1 MFLGVSEMNL
11 RSAVRTFGRL
21 IQFVGLRELAHK
33 VGESE
38 ELREDLVQS
47 TPLLVIEEVLELADD
62 VFLLFCSLRPQSEL
76 SIILESV
83 DGLAELLELLE

>member
-1 MFLGVSEMNL
+1 MFLGVSKMNL
-11 RSAVRTFGRL
+11 RSAVRTFSRL
-21 IQFVGLRELAHK
+21 IQFVGLRELTHK

-62 VFLLFCSLRPQSEL
+62 IFLLFCSL
-76 SIILESV
+76 
-83 DGLAELLELLE
+83 